1 MLKGSQTFSINYK
14 NYTTINKEVYPKKI
28 LFLDSNNKSI
38 NIDMKS
44 IAINK
49 KLNIPFRIPRGYNQ
63 INIDQ

>member
-1 MLKGSQTFSINYK
+1 MKSLSLYNSSQVCYN
-14 NYTTINKEVYPKKI
+14 I

-44 IAINK
+44 ISINK